1 MYAIRGIMGTKGG
14 VLATVGYIGRWEALW
29 DQDLELEAA
38 GGFDLSAPFLA
49 FLLFFFYCVFRFCC
63 VEGEPPLVRSTY
75 TDYT

>member
-49 FLLFFFYCVFRFCC
+49 FSSSFFYFVSVVLR
-63 VEGEPPLVRSTY
+63 ENPPLYEVRIQITPR
-75 TDYT
+75 